1 MSSLA
6 VFSLKC
12 PSLLSFEKTFQISQT
27 RSDNLKR
34 LFRLERVPSDT
45 QLREVLDYVNYEQY
59 RSVFKDL
66 FSYVQRSK
74 ALEKFVF
81 MDIDNIPHYA
91 VAVDGT
97 GIFRSEKIKC
107 PDCLV
112 FERIDADNKSTI
124 TYGHNML
131 AASLVVPGLKQ
142 VIPFC
147 PEAIVTQDGKTKN
160 DSEITAFK
168 RFIKDFQ
175 KDVIK
180 DKLIHVDFQQISMD
194 ETISITVP
202 IKLIGDAPGVREGG
216 VLQQLMREVDIEVL
230 PINIPHEIELD
241 ISELTLSD
249 SLEVGGLE
257 VPEEVKLINSLEDVI
272 VTVVAPSEEIEEE
285 EEEELEEEFIE
296 PEVIGEEDEEGEE
309 GEEGEEENLE
319 DKDYY
324 QN

>member
-1 MSSLA
+1 
-6 VFSLKC
+6 
-12 PSLLSFEKTFQISQT
+12 
-27 RSDNLKR
+27 
-34 LFRLERVPSDT
+34 
-45 QLREVLDYVNYEQY
+45 
-59 RSVFKDL
+59 
-66 FSYVQRSK
+66 
-74 ALEKFVF
+74 
-81 MDIDNIPHYA
+81 
-91 VAVDGT
+91 
-97 GIFRSEKIKC
+97 
-107 PDCLV
+107 
-112 FERIDADNKSTI
+112 
-124 TYGHNML
+124 
-131 AASLVVPGLKQ
+131 
-142 VIPFC
+142 
-147 PEAIVTQDGKTKN
+147 
-160 DSEITAFK
+160 
-168 RFIKDFQ
+168 
-175 KDVIK
+175 
-180 DKLIHVDFQQISMD
+180 MD

-249 SLEVGGLE
+249 SLEVGDLE

>member
-1 MSSLA
+1 MNRYSIEVEKRDKTGKGVARRLRKNGLIPGVVYGKNRDSQALI
-6 VFSLKC
+6 VNPLDLKGKVH
-12 PSLLSFEKTFQISQT
+12 SNAII
-27 RSDNLKR
+27 
-34 LFRLERVPSDT
+34 
-45 QLREVLDYVNYEQY
+45 
-59 RSVFKDL
+59 DL
-66 FSYVQRSK
+66 T
-74 ALEKFVF
+74 
-81 MDIDNIPHYA
+81 IDGEEET
-91 VAVDGT
+91 V
-97 GIFRSEKIKC
+97 
-107 PDCLV
+107 
-112 FERIDADNKSTI
+112 
-124 TYGHNML
+124 M
-131 AASLVVPGLKQ
+131 
-142 VIPFC
+142 
-147 PEAIVTQDGKTKN
+147 
-160 DSEITAFK
+160 
-168 RFIKDFQ
+168 IKDFQ

-230 PINIPHEIELD
+230 PTNIPDEIELD

-249 SLEVGGLE
+249 SLEVGDLE

-296 PEVIGEEDEEGEE
+296 PEVIGEEEEEE

>member
-1 MSSLA
+1 MNRYSIE
-6 VFSLKC
+6 V
-12 PSLLSFEKTFQISQT
+12 EKRDKTGKGVA
-27 RSDNLKR
+27 RR
-34 LFRLERVPSDT
+34 LRKNGLIPGVVYGKHREAQALIVNPLD
-45 QLREVLDYVNYEQY
+45 LRGKVHSNAII
-59 RSVFKDL
+59 DL
-66 FSYVQRSK
+66 T
-74 ALEKFVF
+74 
-81 MDIDNIPHYA
+81 IDGEEET
-91 VAVDGT
+91 V
-97 GIFRSEKIKC
+97 
-107 PDCLV
+107 
-112 FERIDADNKSTI
+112 
-124 TYGHNML
+124 M
-131 AASLVVPGLKQ
+131 
-142 VIPFC
+142 
-147 PEAIVTQDGKTKN
+147 
-160 DSEITAFK
+160 
-168 RFIKDFQ
+168 IKDFQ

-249 SLEVGGLE
+249 SLEVGDLE

-309 GEEGEEENLE
+309 GEEENLE